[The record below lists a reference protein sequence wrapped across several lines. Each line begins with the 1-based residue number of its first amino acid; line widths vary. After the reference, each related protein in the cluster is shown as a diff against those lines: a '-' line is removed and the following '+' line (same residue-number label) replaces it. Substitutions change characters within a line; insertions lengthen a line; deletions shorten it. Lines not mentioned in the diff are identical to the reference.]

1 MWHGRLTGNWH
12 RITSREQLLSSRIWM
27 ALNRLL
33 ETDRKLTWQPRV
45 KKGTPM
51 DDQSDDK
58 SPADPSPEVIG
69 IEPTPRSA
77 TLIVTLE
84 PYGLKLPLEGD
95 DVVGFFIESNN

>member
-1 MWHGRLTGNWH
+1 
-12 RITSREQLLSSRIWM
+12 
-27 ALNRLL
+27 
-33 ETDRKLTWQPRV
+33 
-45 KKGTPM
+45 M